1 MQVLENLLHSFNT
14 NFVNSVIL
22 VLMAVVFISGL
33 WFTKKDEQHDFVHY
47 VPTLLTTMG
56 IFGTF
61 LGIVLGLLDFDQS
74 NIEISIP
81 PLLAGLKT
89 AFITS
94 LVGIF
99 SSLVFKTLSTFSFLK
114 PVLDENT
121 IVYATPEAIL
131 QTMNEQVAEIKNLKE
146 DLKESLI
153 GDTDKSLISELKTL
167 RREMSRNAE
176 QAIQENKQ
184 QALKQ
189 QQIFDQFSSKLWG
202 KLQNFADT
210 LSKSAT
216 KQVIEALRHVIA
228 DFNHNL
234 TEQFGDNF
242 KQLNKAVANLLA
254 WQDNYKVQLK
264 EMTEQ
269 YNQGVKAITA
279 TEASVANISKQSQA
293 IPDTMS
299 RLQGVMEIN
308 QHQLDELERHLASF
322 EKMSEK
328 ATAAFP
334 NMQHQVTATIN
345 DIAAAVN
352 KASEHYNSLL
362 TESDGYIKKHISTS
376 HQLLASFSDETTKG
390 INNIASQLINS
401 STLMGTNISHLET
414 QSEQVKIHSQKV
426 MDEFNA
432 TLNNMVTSLAVEVN
446 AMSSTMKNANQNLA
460 SDTKQVR
467 DTVIESAEK
476 LKQKL
481 SLVIDEVAVHQVN
494 QAKRTFDAMEDQIR
508 QQGGIAGE
516 VVDTQLKLIDSA
528 MQKEINRVMTEMG
541 LALAQVSGKFV
552 EDYVKLIKAMDEI
565 VNQRVN

>member
-131 QTMNEQVAEIKNLKE
+131 QTMNEQVAEIKYLKE

-269 YNQGVKAITA
+269 YNHGVKAITA

-401 STLMGTNISHLET
+401 STLMGKNIGHLET

-494 QAKRTFDAMEDQIR
+494 QAKRTFDAMEDQIK